1 MKVSVC
7 IPVYGVEKYIERCA
21 RSLFEQTM
29 KDDIEFIF
37 VDDCT
42 PDKSI
47 EILKKVLSEYPERA
61 SQVKIIRHEVNK
73 GLTGARN
80 TALQHVSGEYIIHCD
95 SDDWVD
101 KNLYEVMYGSAVKTQ
116 AEAVACA
123 IKIEYTDKKNKIV
136 SFRGKTVGELFSKD
150 FNSCIFNST
159 VNKMYCRRI
168 ALDPEIESPE
178 HITMAEDLLRTTQIL
193 LKCTNLV
200 ICDNVYYHY
209 FCGNP
214 GSSTM
219 NFSRKSFDS
228 AREAIQILQ
237 EQLQKTY
244 PDLALALQGQV
255 LFSALRVPEI
265 TTEEIH
271 SFYSQ
276 EIRWKVIFC
285 SKLPLVKR
293 LFLFVS
299 FFSVPLAQLSC
310 RWSIKMAERSRTGR

>member
-178 HITMAEDLLRTTQIL
+178 HITMAEDLLRTTQML

-255 LFSALRVPEI
+255 LFSALRI
-265 TTEEIH
+265 EEI
-271 SFYSQ
+271 SKQ
-276 EIRWKVIFC
+276 EYRKLAETVNCRRVIFNHG
-285 SKLPLVKR
+285 LPLITR
-293 LFLFVS
+293 LIISVSFVS
-299 FFSVPLAQLSC
+299 VTLA
-310 RWSIKMAERSRTGR
+310 KMLCKTLLYIAMVTGFMK